1 MPALD
6 ARGQRPDL
14 PSMPFFDDED
24 ARALQT
30 ENLAV
35 DAEID
40 LTGMARTDALEK
52 LAYDLAEAR
61 RARANRVLVRITP
74 ATPGGGETLFLPVGR
89 YLRDE
94 VANGRAVRAMP
105 AMNGAGWVVRLNRA
119 PAR

>member
-1 MPALD
+1 
-6 ARGQRPDL
+6 
-14 PSMPFFDDED
+14 MPFFDDED

-30 ENLAV
+30 ENLET

-40 LTGMARTDALEK
+40 LTAMGRTDALEK

-61 RARANRVLVRITP
+61 RDGASRVLVRITP

-94 VANGRAVRAMP
+94 VGSGRAVRAMP
-105 AMNGAGWVVRLNRA
+105 AMNGAGWVVRLKRQ
-119 PAR
+119 PVR